1 MDYRAFIH
9 FFIKQIAMSYNR
21 RKFLQ
26 SSSML
31 ASGLALSSLAGRT
44 LAAGARSSRW
54 VDGAQGKKLKDFG
67 LQLWTVK
74 DVMGPDPA
82 GTLKQVAS
90 FGYKQVEGFEG
101 QKGMFW
107 GMSNT
112 DFSKTI
118 TDLGMSFISSHC
130 GIQNDAGQFEK
141 KAAQAGAIGMKYLIC
156 PYLGKQ
162 KTLDDYKTASDTFNK
177 CGAICQKN
185 GLRFA
190 YHNHWYSFQVQD
202 GVKPQTIFM
211 ANTDPALVDFEMDIY
226 WVVTAGSD
234 PVEWLE
240 KYPNRFRLCH
250 FKDRLKTADPANM
263 DASCDLGT
271 GSIDFAKIGQVAAK
285 NGMQYYIVEQE
296 KYTGTTLA
304 AASVDA
310 AYMSKLSL

>member
-1 MDYRAFIH
+1 
-9 FFIKQIAMSYNR
+9 
-21 RKFLQ
+21 
-26 SSSML
+26 ML
-31 ASGLALSSLAGRT
+31 ASGLALTSLAGR
-44 LAAGARSSRW
+44 AFASRARAGGLFEEMHA
-54 VDGAQGKKLKDFG
+54 KKLKDYG

-74 DVMGPDPA
+74 DVMAPDPA

-101 QKGMFW
+101 QKGIFW

-112 DFSKTI
+112 EFSKTI
-118 TDLGMSFISSHC
+118 SGLGMSFVSTHC
-130 GIQNDAGQFEK
+130 GINNDAGQFEQ

-162 KTLDDYKTASDTFNK
+162 KTLDGYKTAADTFNK
-177 CGAICQKN
+177 CGAICKKN

-202 GVKPQTIFM
+202 GVKPQEIMM

-234 PVEWLE
+234 PLEWLE

-250 FKDRLKTADPANM
+250 FKDRLKNADPTNM

-296 KYTGTTLA
+296 KFTGTTLA
-304 AASVDA
+304 AASADA
-310 AYMSKLSL
+310 VYMSKLSI